1 MAKDILQSGNR
12 ISIFAVIGAFFIS
25 LILGFFAQNP
35 AGIVI
40 TRAFVSALL
49 FGVLLRGGIFILLK
63 YIPDIEKLTGTGA
76 EAGEKEK
83 EAEIETIS
91 GSVVDY
97 TVGGDEIVSEEESDF
112 ETGDVSENMSLS
124 TEESKAGEAVSSPAG
139 EPGEPEAVD
148 EEAGPLKDLPALDN
162 LLEEDEEEI
171 DADDKPGEE
180 SSTSS
185 TDNFGGYIDIGNA
198 KIPNEPET
206 IAKAIRKVM
215 KQNES

>member
-1 MAKDILQSGNR
+1 MANDILQSGNR

-25 LILGFFAQNP
+25 LILGFFAKNP

-40 TRAFVSALL
+40 MRAFVSALL
-49 FGVLLRGGIFILLK
+49 FGVILRGGIFILLK

-83 EAEIETIS
+83 EAEIETLS

-97 TVGGDEIVSEEESDF
+97 TVGGDEIVSEEKSDF
-112 ETGDVSENMSLS
+112 KNGDISENMSLN
-124 TEESKAGEAVSSPAG
+124 TEESEPGEAVSYPAG
-139 EPGEPEAVD
+139 EPGEAEAVD

-171 DADDKPGEE
+171 DADDKPGEK
-180 SSTSS
+180 SS
-185 TDNFGGYIDIGNA
+185 TDSTGDFGGYIDVANV